1 MPDKIRGI
9 YKLAAIIKMKK
20 LLLIILTIISF
31 QNDVQSQIN
40 SGDIIDLCDSIK
52 NCGKE
57 LYCNPSELYFI
68 DYKTFCLVDY
78 SEIPYG
84 NKNMTGTYRFTSD
97 SLFLT
102 FHPKIIIFGF
112 KWKGEPYVSEGK
124 TYLKKKT
131 EKIFPL
137 SFRIDK
143 CQNDALMLT
152 NAKVRKYSFGFKTKD
167 DANEKMADLIES
179 KEWKKL
185 RQ

>member
-1 MPDKIRGI
+1 MQKEQWLGFLNELHNKIRGSKGL
-9 YKLAAIIKMKK
+9 KLTGLPA
-20 LLLIILTIISF
+20 LNEISNF
-31 QNDVQSQIN
+31 LV
-40 SGDIIDLCDSIK
+40 
-52 NCGKE
+52 
-57 LYCNPSELYFI
+57 LYFI

-102 FHPKIIIFGF
+102 FHPKIIIFGI

-124 TYLKKKT
+124 TYLKKRT